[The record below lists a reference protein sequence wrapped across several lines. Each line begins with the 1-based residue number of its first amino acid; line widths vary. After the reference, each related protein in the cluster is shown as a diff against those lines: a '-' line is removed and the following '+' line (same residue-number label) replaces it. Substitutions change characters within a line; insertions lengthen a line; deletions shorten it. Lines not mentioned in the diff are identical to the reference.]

1 MSRFDKPLAGGQI
14 QRTGVYMGRKEDN
27 IKKATEVM
35 YILPQI
41 RNLCIAAHIDHGKTT
56 LSDNLIA
63 GAGMMSSE
71 LAGSARVL
79 DFDDQESAR
88 GITINAASASMVH
101 DVDDV
106 PYLINLI
113 DTPGHVDFGGDVT
126 RAMRAVDGCFIL
138 ACAVEGPMPQTETVV
153 RQALKEKVKPV
164 LFINKV
170 DRLINE
176 LQVTPEDM
184 MTRFSETIKQVN
196 RLIKQFAPDEFK
208 KSWQVSV
215 ADGTV
220 AFGSAYHNWGITVP
234 YMAKSGISFTDIFAY
249 CNDENQVELA
259 TKAPVHEVLLDMAV
273 SKLPGP
279 VEAQPYRIPNI
290 WNGDI
295 DSPMGKSMAN
305 CDPEAE
311 LAMMI
316 TKIWMD
322 PHAGEVAVG
331 RLYSGSIAQ
340 GETVYAIGAAKPE
353 RVQQVSMMV
362 GGDRITVP
370 KVVAG
375 NIAALTGIR
384 SAAAGITLSRDKDFI
399 PFEAIRHYSDPVVT
413 VAVEPRSMKDLPKF
427 IDALRSLAKADAS
440 LQITTNQETGEA
452 LLAGMGELHLEITVY
467 RIEEEQ
473 NIKVKVSPPIVV
485 YREGI
490 EGSNRGHPFEGKSPN
505 RHNRFFFEIEALS
518 EEVVAALRAGD
529 LGDGPV
535 RPNDAKETGNK
546 FGELG
551 MNKDL
556 MRKIYAI
563 NGTNVLVN
571 DTKGIQGLHETRE
584 LIIEAFKEVCTKG
597 PVADEPVQGMF
608 VRLTDAK
615 LHEDAI
621 HRGPAQTIPAVRNG
635 IKGAMLRARTVILEP
650 MQKAFV
656 SVPND
661 WLGQVTREVTNRRG
675 IIEDMPSDGEVTTV
689 VGVLPIAETFG
700 FSNDIRAASQGRA
713 IWNTENLGFQI
724 LPPQLFDK
732 VVAEIRTRK
741 GLKPEPNS
749 IGYYS
754 E

>member
-1 MSRFDKPLAGGQI
+1 
-14 QRTGVYMGRKEDN
+14 MGRKEDN

-35 YILPQI
+35 HILPQI

-63 GAGMMSSE
+63 GAGMMSSD
-71 LAGSARVL
+71 LAGAARVL
-79 DFDDQESAR
+79 DFDEQESAR

-101 DVDDV
+101 AVEGTDF
-106 PYLINLI
+106 LINLI

-184 MTRFSETIKQVN
+184 MARFTETIKKVN
-196 RLIKQFAPDEFK
+196 RLIKQFAPEEFK

-234 YMAKSGISFTDIFAY
+234 YMAKSKISFTEIFEY
-249 CNDENQVELA
+249 CNNEDQKTLA
-259 TKAPVHEVLLDMAV
+259 EKAPVHEVLLDMAV
-273 SKLPGP
+273 TKLPGP
-279 VEAQPYRIPNI
+279 VEAQPYRVPNI
-290 WNGDI
+290 WTGDLESDI
-295 DSPMGKSMAN
+295 AKSMME

-331 RLYSGSIAQ
+331 RIYSGAIAQ
-340 GETVYAIGAAKPE
+340 GESVYAIGAAKPE

-384 SAAAGITLSRDKDFI
+384 SAAAGVTLSHDKDFT

-413 VAVEPRSMKDLPKF
+413 VAVEPKSMKDLPKF

-440 LQITTNQETGEA
+440 LQVTTNQETGEA

-490 EGSNRGHPFEGKSPN
+490 EGNNHGRAFEGKSPN
-505 RHNRFFFEIEALS
+505 RHNRFYFEIEALS
-518 EEVVAALRAGD
+518 AEVVEALRSGE
-529 LGDGPV
+529 LGSGTI
-535 RPNDAKETGNK
+535 RTSDAKETGNK
-546 FGELG
+546 FGAVG
-551 MNKDL
+551 MDKDL

-584 LIIEAFKEVCTKG
+584 LIIEALNEVCSKG
-597 PVADEPVQGMF
+597 PIADKPVQGMF
-608 VRLTDAK
+608 VRLVDAK

-635 IKGAMLRARTVILEP
+635 IKGAMMRARTVILEP

-675 IIEDMPSDGEVTTV
+675 IIEDMPSEGEVTTV

-713 IWNTENLGFQI
+713 VWNTENLGFEP
-724 LPPQLFDK
+724 LPQMLFDK
-732 VVAEIRTRK
+732 VVGSIRTRK
-741 GLKPEPNS
+741 GLKPEPNPES
-749 IGYYS
+749 YYS
-754 E
+754 D

>member
-1 MSRFDKPLAGGQI
+1 MMARF
-14 QRTGVYMGRKEDN
+14 T
-27 IKKATEVM
+27 
-35 YILPQI
+35 
-41 RNLCIAAHIDHGKTT
+41 
-56 LSDNLIA
+56 
-63 GAGMMSSE
+63 
-71 LAGSARVL
+71 
-79 DFDDQESAR
+79 
-88 GITINAASASMVH
+88 
-101 DVDDV
+101 
-106 PYLINLI
+106 
-113 DTPGHVDFGGDVT
+113 
-126 RAMRAVDGCFIL
+126 
-138 ACAVEGPMPQTETVV
+138 
-153 RQALKEKVKPV
+153 
-164 LFINKV
+164 
-170 DRLINE
+170 
-176 LQVTPEDM
+176 
-184 MTRFSETIKQVN
+184 ETIKKVN
-196 RLIKQFAPDEFK
+196 QLIKQFAPEEFK
-208 KSWQVSV
+208 KVWQVSV

-220 AFGSAYHNWGITVP
+220 AFGSAFHNWGITVP

-249 CNDENQVELA
+249 CNDDNQKELA
-259 TKAPVHEVLLDMAV
+259 EKAPVHEVLLDMAV

-279 VEAQPYRIPNI
+279 GEAQPYRIPNI

-295 DSPMGKSMAN
+295 DSEIGQAMVN
-305 CDPEAE
+305 CDPDAE

-331 RLYSGSIAQ
+331 RVYSGTISQ
-340 GETVYAIGAAKPE
+340 GESVYAVGSAKPE
-353 RVQQVSMMV
+353 RIQQVSMMV
-362 GGDRITVP
+362 GADRITVP
-370 KVVAG
+370 KIVAG
-375 NIAALTGIR
+375 NMAALTGIR
-384 SAAAGITLSRDKDFI
+384 SAAAGVTLSRDKDFT
-399 PFEAIRHYSDPVVT
+399 PFEPIRHYSDPVVT

-427 IDALRSLAKADAS
+427 IDSLRSLAKADAS

-473 NIKVKVSPPIVV
+473 NIKVNVSPPIVV

-490 EGSNRGHPFEGKSPN
+490 EGSSRGHAFEGKSPN

-518 EEVVAALRAGD
+518 EEVVAALRSGD
-529 LGDGPV
+529 LGNGPV
-535 RPNDAKETGNK
+535 RPNDAKETGRK

-551 MNKDL
+551 MDKDL

-563 NGTNVLVN
+563 HGTNVLVN

-584 LIIEAFKEVCTKG
+584 LIIEAFKEVCNKG
-597 PVADEPVQGMF
+597 PIADEPVQGMF

-661 WLGQVTREVTNRRG
+661 WLGQVTREVTSRRG

-689 VGVLPIAETFG
+689 IAVLPIAETFG

-713 IWNTENLGFQI
+713 IWNTENLGFQS

-732 VVAEIRTRK
+732 VVGEIRTRK

>member
-1 MSRFDKPLAGGQI
+1 
-14 QRTGVYMGRKEDN
+14 MGRKEDN

-35 YILPQI
+35 HILPQI

-63 GAGMMSSE
+63 GAGMMSSD
-71 LAGSARVL
+71 LAGAARVL
-79 DFDDQESAR
+79 DFDEQESAR

-101 DVDDV
+101 AVDGTDF
-106 PYLINLI
+106 LINLI

-184 MTRFSETIKQVN
+184 LKRFEETITKVN
-196 RLIKQFAPDEFK
+196 RLIKQFAPADFK

-215 ADGTV
+215 MDGTV
-220 AFGSAYHNWGITVP
+220 AFGSAYHNWGITIP
-234 YMAKSGISFTDIFAY
+234 YMKKSGVSMTEIFEY
-249 CNDENQVELA
+249 CNNEDQKTLA
-259 TKAPVHEVLLDMAV
+259 SKAPVHEVLLDMAV
-273 SKLPGP
+273 TKLPGP

-290 WNGDI
+290 WTGDL
-295 DSPMGKSMAN
+295 DSTIGKAMVG

-331 RLYSGSIAQ
+331 RIYSGAISQ
-340 GETVYAIGAAKPE
+340 GESVFAIGASKAE

-375 NIAALTGIR
+375 NIAAITGIR
-384 SAAAGITLSRDKDFI
+384 SAAAGVTLSRDKDFT

-413 VAVEPRSMKDLPKF
+413 VAVEPKSMKDLPKF
-427 IDALRSLAKADAS
+427 IDALRSLAKSDAS
-440 LQITTNQETGEA
+440 LKVTTNQETGEA

-473 NIKVKVSPPIVV
+473 NIKVSVSPPIVV
-485 YREGI
+485 YREGLQ
-490 EGSNRGHPFEGKSPN
+490 GSNRGRPFEGKSPN
-505 RHNRFFFEIEALS
+505 RHNRFFFEVEPLTP
-518 EEVVAALRAGD
+518 EVVAALRSGEFKE
-529 LGDGPV
+529 GTV
-535 RPNDAKETGNK
+535 RPNDGKEVGNK
-546 FGELG
+546 FGALG
-551 MNKDL
+551 MDKDL

-584 LIIEAFKEVCTKG
+584 LIIEAFNEVCVKG
-597 PVADEPVQGMF
+597 PIADEPVQGMF

-635 IKGAMLRARTVILEP
+635 LKGAMMRAKTIILEP

-675 IIEDMPSDGEVTTV
+675 IIEDMPSEGEVTTV

-713 IWNTENLGFQI
+713 VWNTENLGFEM

-732 VVAEIRTRK
+732 VVAQIRTRK

-749 IGYYS
+749 ESYYS
-754 E
+754 D

>member
-1 MSRFDKPLAGGQI
+1 
-14 QRTGVYMGRKEDN
+14 MGRKEDN

-35 YILPQI
+35 HVLPQI

-63 GAGMMSSE
+63 GAGMMSSD
-71 LAGSARVL
+71 LAGAARVL
-79 DFDDQESAR
+79 DFDEQESAR

-101 DVDDV
+101 EVEGTD
-106 PYLINLI
+106 YLINLI

-184 MTRFSETIKQVN
+184 MERFKGTIAKVN
-196 RLIKQFAPDEFK
+196 KLIKQFAPPEFK
-208 KSWQVSV
+208 KSWQVDVGS
-215 ADGTV
+215 GTV

-234 YMAKSGISFTDIFAY
+234 YMQKSGISFKDIFQY
-249 CNDENQVELA
+249 CNDENQKELA
-259 TKAPVHEVLLDMAV
+259 QKAPVHEVLLDMAV
-273 SKLPGP
+273 TKLPGP
-279 VEAQPYRIPNI
+279 VESQPYRIPNI
-290 WNGDI
+290 WTGDLES
-295 DSPMGKSMAN
+295 DVGKSMMN
-305 CDPEAE
+305 CDPDAE

-331 RLYSGSIAQ
+331 RIYSGAISQ
-340 GETVYAIGAAKPE
+340 GESVFAIGAAKAE

-375 NIAALTGIR
+375 NIAAITGIR
-384 SAAAGITLSRDKDFI
+384 SAAAGVTLSRDKDFT
-399 PFEAIRHYSDPVVT
+399 PFEAIRHYSEPVVT
-413 VAVEPRSMKDLPKF
+413 VAVEPKSMKDLPKF
-427 IDALRSLAKADAS
+427 IDALRALAKSDAS
-440 LQITTNQETGEA
+440 LQVTTNQETGEA

-485 YREGI
+485 YREGV
-490 EGSNRGHPFEGKSPN
+490 EGNNHGNPFEGKSPN
-505 RHNRFFFEIEALS
+505 RHNRFYFEVEQLPNEVINALKS
-518 EEVVAALRAGD
+518 GD

-535 RPNDAKETGNK
+535 RTKEAKEVGNK
-546 FGELG
+546 FGEYG
-551 MNKDL
+551 MDKDL

-571 DTKGIQGLHETRE
+571 DTKGIQNLHETRE
-584 LIIEAFKEVCTKG
+584 LIIEAFNEVCVKG
-597 PVADEPVQGMF
+597 PIADEPVQGMM
-608 VRLTDAK
+608 VRLVDAK

-635 IKGAMLRARTVILEP
+635 IKGAMMRARTIILEP
-650 MQKAFV
+650 LQKAFV

-675 IIEDMPSDGEVTTV
+675 IIEDMPSDGDVTTV
-689 VGVLPIAETFG
+689 VGIIPIAETFG

-713 IWNTENLGFQI
+713 VWNTENLGFEA
-724 LPPQLFDK
+724 LPPQLFDT
-732 VVAEIRTRK
+732 VVGQIRTRK
-741 GLKPEPNS
+741 GLKPEPNPES
-749 IGYYS
+749 YYS
-754 E
+754 D

>member
-1 MSRFDKPLAGGQI
+1 
-14 QRTGVYMGRKEDN
+14 MGRKEDN

-35 YILPQI
+35 HILPQI

-63 GAGMMSSE
+63 GAGMMSE
-71 LAGSARVL
+71 DLAGKSRVL
-79 DFDDQESAR
+79 DFDEQESAR

-101 DVDDV
+101 AVEGTD
-106 PYLINLI
+106 YLINLI

-176 LQVTPEDM
+176 LKVTPEDM
-184 MTRFSETIKQVN
+184 LKRFEETIKKVN
-196 RLIKQFAPDEFK
+196 KLIHSFAPEGMEK
-208 KSWQVSV
+208 KWQVSV
-215 ADGTV
+215 LDGTV
-220 AFGSAYHNWGITVP
+220 AFGSAYHNWGITIP
-234 YMAKSGISFTDIFAY
+234 YMKKSGVSMTEIFEF
-249 CNDENQVELA
+249 CNNEDQKTLA
-259 TKAPVHEVLLDMAV
+259 KKAPVHEVLLDMAV
-273 SKLPGP
+273 TKLPGP

-290 WNGDI
+290 WNGDLESTIGKAMI
-295 DSPMGKSMAN
+295 D

-311 LAMMI
+311 LSMMI

-331 RLYSGSIAQ
+331 RLYSGAINQ
-340 GETVYAIGAAKPE
+340 GESVFAIGAAKPE

-362 GGDRITVP
+362 GGDRIPVP

-375 NIAALTGIR
+375 NIAAITGIR
-384 SAAAGITLSRDKDFI
+384 SAAAGVTLSRDKDFT

-413 VAVEPRSMKDLPKF
+413 VAVEPKSMKDLPKF
-427 IDALRSLAKADAS
+427 IDALRSLAKSDAS
-440 LQITTNQETGEA
+440 LQVMTNQETGEA

-467 RIEEEQ
+467 RLEEEQ

-485 YREGI
+485 YRESV
-490 EGSNRGHPFEGKSPN
+490 EGNNKGRSFEGKSPN
-505 RHNRFFFEIEALS
+505 RHNRFMIECEPLS
-518 EEVVAALRAGD
+518 SEVVTALREGHF
-529 LGDGPV
+529 GSGTI
-535 RPNDAKETGNK
+535 RSGDAKELGSK
-546 FGELG
+546 FGEYG

-556 MRKIYAI
+556 MRKTYAI
-563 NGTNVLVN
+563 NGTNLLVN

-584 LIIEAFKEVCTKG
+584 LIIEAFNEVCKKG
-597 PVADEPVQGMF
+597 PVADEPVMGMM
-608 VRLTDAK
+608 VRLVDAK

-621 HRGPAQTIPAVRNG
+621 HRGPAQTIPAVRNA
-635 IKGAMLRARTVILEP
+635 IKGAMLRARTVLMEP
-650 MQKAFV
+650 MQRSHV

-661 WLGQVTREVTNRRG
+661 WLGQVTREITNRRG
-675 IIEDMPSDGEVTTV
+675 IIEDMPSEGEATTV
-689 VGVLPIAETFG
+689 IGTLPVAETFG

-713 IWNTENLGFQI
+713 VWNSENIGFEM

-732 VVAEIRTRK
+732 VVGEIRTRK
-741 GLKPEPNS
+741 GLKPEPNPES
-749 IGYYS
+749 YYS
-754 E
+754 D

>member
-1 MSRFDKPLAGGQI
+1 
-14 QRTGVYMGRKEDN
+14 
-27 IKKATEVM
+27 
-35 YILPQI
+35 
-41 RNLCIAAHIDHGKTT
+41 
-56 LSDNLIA
+56 
-63 GAGMMSSE
+63 
-71 LAGSARVL
+71 
-79 DFDDQESAR
+79 
-88 GITINAASASMVH
+88 
-101 DVDDV
+101 
-106 PYLINLI
+106 
-113 DTPGHVDFGGDVT
+113 
-126 RAMRAVDGCFIL
+126 
-138 ACAVEGPMPQTETVV
+138 
-153 RQALKEKVKPV
+153 
-164 LFINKV
+164 
-170 DRLINE
+170 
-176 LQVTPEDM
+176 
-184 MTRFSETIKQVN
+184 
-196 RLIKQFAPDEFK
+196 
-208 KSWQVSV
+208 
-215 ADGTV
+215 
-220 AFGSAYHNWGITVP
+220 
-234 YMAKSGISFTDIFAY
+234 
-249 CNDENQVELA
+249 
-259 TKAPVHEVLLDMAV
+259 MAV
-273 SKLPGP
+273 TKLPGP

-290 WNGDI
+290 WTGDLE
-295 DSPMGKSMAN
+295 SPIGKSMMS

-331 RLYSGSIAQ
+331 RIYSGAISQ
-340 GETVYAIGAAKPE
+340 GESVFAIGAAKPE

-375 NIAALTGIR
+375 NIAAITGIR
-384 SAAAGITLSRDKDFI
+384 SAAAGVTLSRDKDFT

-413 VAVEPRSMKDLPKF
+413 VAVEPKSMKDLPKF
-427 IDALRSLAKADAS
+427 IDALRSLAKSDAS
-440 LQITTNQETGEA
+440 LQVTTNQETGEA

-473 NIKVKVSPPIVV
+473 NIKVSVSPPIVV

-490 EGSNRGHPFEGKSPN
+490 QGSNRGHAFEGKSPN

-518 EEVVAALRAGD
+518 DDVVNALRNGD

-535 RPNDAKETGNK
+535 RSSDAKETGNK

-551 MNKDL
+551 MDKDL
-556 MRKIYAI
+556 MRKIYSI

-584 LIIEAFKEVCTKG
+584 LIIEAFNEVCKKG
-597 PVADEPVQGMF
+597 PIADEPVQGMF

-635 IKGAMLRARTVILEP
+635 IKGAMMRAKTVLLEP

-675 IIEDMPSDGEVTTV
+675 IIEDMPSEGDVTTV

-713 IWNTENLGFQI
+713 VWNTENLGFEM
-724 LPPQLFDK
+724 LPPQLFSK
-732 VVAEIRTRK
+732 VVGEIRTRK
-741 GLKPEPNS
+741 GLKPEPNPES
-749 IGYYS
+749 YYS
-754 E
+754 D

>member
-1 MSRFDKPLAGGQI
+1 
-14 QRTGVYMGRKEDN
+14 MGRKEDN

-35 YILPQI
+35 HILPQI

-63 GAGMMSSE
+63 GAGMMSE
-71 LAGSARVL
+71 DLAGKSRVL
-79 DFDDQESAR
+79 DFDEQESAR

-101 DVDDV
+101 SVEGTD
-106 PYLINLI
+106 YLINLI

-184 MTRFSETIKQVN
+184 MERFKETITKVN
-196 RLIKQFAPDEFK
+196 KLIRQFAPEEK
-208 KSWQVSV
+208 KKEWQVSV
-215 ADGTV
+215 GDGTV

-234 YMAKSGISFTDIFAY
+234 YMAKSGISFKDIFEY
-249 CNDENQVELA
+249 CNNEQQRELA
-259 TKAPVHEVLLDMAV
+259 QKAPVHEVLLDMAV
-273 SKLPGP
+273 TKLPGP

-290 WNGDI
+290 WTGDLDTPI
-295 DSPMGKSMAN
+295 GKAMVS
-305 CDPEAE
+305 CDPDAE

-331 RLYSGSIAQ
+331 RLYSGAINQ
-340 GETVYAIGAAKPE
+340 GESVYAIGAAKPE

-375 NIAALTGIR
+375 NIAAITGIR
-384 SAAAGITLSRDKDFI
+384 SAAAGVTLSRDKDFT

-413 VAVEPRSMKDLPKF
+413 VAVEPKSMKDLPKF
-427 IDALRSLAKADAS
+427 IDALRSLAKSDAS
-440 LQITTNQETGEA
+440 LQVMTNQETGEA

-467 RIEEEQ
+467 RLEEEQ

-485 YREGI
+485 YRESV
-490 EGSNRGHPFEGKSPN
+490 EGNNKGRSFEGKSPN
-505 RHNRFFFEIEALS
+505 RHNRFMMECEPLS
-518 EEVVAALRAGD
+518 TEVVAALREGHF
-529 LGDGPV
+529 GNGTV
-535 RPNDAKETGNK
+535 RSGDAKEIGNK
-546 FGELG
+546 FGEFG
-551 MNKDL
+551 MDKDL

-584 LIIEAFKEVCTKG
+584 LIIEAFNEVCKKG
-597 PVADEPVQGMF
+597 PVADEPVMGMM
-608 VRLTDAK
+608 VRLVDAK

-635 IKGAMLRARTVILEP
+635 IKGAMLRARTVLMEP
-650 MQKAFV
+650 MQRSHV

-661 WLGQVTREVTNRRG
+661 WLGQVTREITNRRG
-675 IIEDMPSDGEVTTV
+675 IIEDMPSEGEATTV
-689 VGVLPIAETFG
+689 IGTLPVAETFG

-713 IWNTENLGFQI
+713 VWNSENIGFEM

-732 VVAEIRTRK
+732 VVGEIRTRK
-741 GLKPEPNS
+741 GLKPEPNPES
-749 IGYYS
+749 YYAD
-754 E
+754 

>member
-1 MSRFDKPLAGGQI
+1 
-14 QRTGVYMGRKEDN
+14 MGRKEDN

-35 YILPQI
+35 HILPQI

-63 GAGMMSSE
+63 GAGMMSSD

-79 DFDDQESAR
+79 DFDEQESAR

-101 DVDDV
+101 AVDGID
-106 PYLINLI
+106 YLINLI

-184 MTRFSETIKQVN
+184 MERFKGTITKVN
-196 RLIKQFAPDEFK
+196 KLIKQFAPEEFK

-215 ADGTV
+215 GDGTV

-234 YMAKSGISFTDIFAY
+234 YMAKSGISFTDIFKY
-249 CNDENQVELA
+249 CNDENQKELA
-259 TKAPVHEVLLDMAV
+259 EKAPVHEVLLDMAV
-273 SKLPGP
+273 SQLPGP
-279 VEAQPYRIPNI
+279 VEAQPYRVPNI
-290 WNGDI
+290 WTGDLESDI
-295 DSPMGKSMAN
+295 AKSMMA

-331 RLYSGSIAQ
+331 RIYSGAIAQ

-384 SAAAGITLSRDKDFI
+384 SAAAGLTLSHDKDFT

-413 VAVEPRSMKDLPKF
+413 VAVEPKSMKDLPKF

-440 LQITTNQETGEA
+440 LQVTTNQETGEA

-490 EGSNRGHPFEGKSPN
+490 EGNNHGRSFEGKSPN
-505 RHNRFFFEIEALS
+505 RHNRFYFEVEALSTEVIEALRS
-518 EEVVAALRAGD
+518 GD
-529 LGDGPV
+529 LGSGTIRTSDG
-535 RPNDAKETGNK
+535 KETGNK
-546 FGELG
+546 FGAVG
-551 MNKDL
+551 MDKDL

-584 LIIEAFKEVCTKG
+584 LIIEAFNEVCTKG
-597 PVADEPVQGMF
+597 PIADEPVQGMF
-608 VRLTDAK
+608 VRLVDAK

-635 IKGAMLRARTVILEP
+635 IKGAMMRARTVILEP

-675 IIEDMPSDGEVTTV
+675 IIEDMPSEGEVTTV

-713 IWNTENLGFQI
+713 VWNTENLGFEP
-724 LPPQLFDK
+724 LPQMLFDK
-732 VVAEIRTRK
+732 VVGSIRTRK
-741 GLKPEPNS
+741 GLKPEPNPES
-749 IGYYS
+749 YYS
-754 E
+754 D

>member
-1 MSRFDKPLAGGQI
+1 
-14 QRTGVYMGRKEDN
+14 MGRKEDN

-35 YILPQI
+35 HILPQI

-63 GAGMMSSE
+63 GAGMMSE
-71 LAGSARVL
+71 DLAGKSRVL
-79 DFDDQESAR
+79 DFDEQESAR

-101 DVDDV
+101 SVEGTD
-106 PYLINLI
+106 YLINLI

-184 MTRFSETIKQVN
+184 MERFKETITKVN
-196 RLIKQFAPDEFK
+196 KLIRQFAPEEK
-208 KSWQVSV
+208 KKEWQVSV
-215 ADGTV
+215 GDGTV

-234 YMAKSGISFTDIFAY
+234 YMAKSGISFKDIFEY
-249 CNDENQVELA
+249 CNNEQQKELA
-259 TKAPVHEVLLDMAV
+259 QKAPVHEVLLDMAV
-273 SKLPGP
+273 TKLPGP

-290 WNGDI
+290 WTGDLDTEI
-295 DSPMGKSMAN
+295 GKAMVS
-305 CDPEAE
+305 CDPDAE

-331 RLYSGSIAQ
+331 RLYSGAINQ
-340 GETVYAIGAAKPE
+340 GESVYAIGAAKAE

-375 NIAALTGIR
+375 NIAAITGIR
-384 SAAAGITLSRDKDFI
+384 SAAAGVTLSRDKDFT

-413 VAVEPRSMKDLPKF
+413 VAVEPKSMKDLPKF
-427 IDALRSLAKADAS
+427 IDALRSLAKSDAS
-440 LQITTNQETGEA
+440 LQVMTNQETGEA

-467 RIEEEQ
+467 RLEEEQ

-485 YREGI
+485 YRESV
-490 EGSNRGHPFEGKSPN
+490 EGNNKGRSFEGKSPN
-505 RHNRFFFEIEALS
+505 RHNRFMMECEPLS
-518 EEVVAALRAGD
+518 SEVVSALREGHF
-529 LGDGPV
+529 GSGTV
-535 RPNDAKETGNK
+535 RSGDAKEIGNK
-546 FGELG
+546 FGEFG
-551 MNKDL
+551 MNKDM

-584 LIIEAFKEVCTKG
+584 LIIEAFNEVCKKG
-597 PVADEPVQGMF
+597 PVADEPVMGMM
-608 VRLTDAK
+608 VRLVDAK

-621 HRGPAQTIPAVRNG
+621 HRGPAQTIPAVRNA
-635 IKGAMLRARTVILEP
+635 IKGAMLRARTVLMEP
-650 MQKAFV
+650 MQRSHV

-661 WLGQVTREVTNRRG
+661 WLGQVTREITNRRG
-675 IIEDMPSDGEVTTV
+675 IIEDMPSEGEATTV
-689 VGVLPIAETFG
+689 IGTLPVAETFG

-713 IWNTENLGFQI
+713 VWNSENIGFEM

-732 VVAEIRTRK
+732 VVGEIRTRK
-741 GLKPEPNS
+741 GLKPEPNPES
-749 IGYYS
+749 YYS
-754 E
+754 D

>member
-1 MSRFDKPLAGGQI
+1 
-14 QRTGVYMGRKEDN
+14 MGRKEDN

-35 YILPQI
+35 HILPQI

-63 GAGMMSSE
+63 GAGMMSE
-71 LAGSARVL
+71 DLAGKSRVL
-79 DFDDQESAR
+79 DFDEQESAR

-101 DVDDV
+101 GVDGTDF
-106 PYLINLI
+106 LINLI

-176 LQVTPEDM
+176 LKVTPEDM
-184 MTRFSETIKQVN
+184 LKRFEETIVKVN
-196 RLIKQFAPDEFK
+196 KLIRQFAPEEK
-208 KSWQVSV
+208 KKEWQVSV
-215 ADGTV
+215 LDGTV
-220 AFGSAYHNWGITVP
+220 AFGSAYHNWGITIP
-234 YMAKSGISFTDIFAY
+234 YMKKSGVSMTEIFEY
-249 CNDENQVELA
+249 CNNEDQKTLA
-259 TKAPVHEVLLDMAV
+259 QKAPVHEVLLDMAV
-273 SKLPGP
+273 TKLPGP

-290 WNGDI
+290 WNGDLE
-295 DSPMGKSMAN
+295 SPIGKAMIG

-331 RLYSGSIAQ
+331 RLYSGSINQ
-340 GETVYAIGAAKPE
+340 GESVFAIGAAKPE

-362 GGDRITVP
+362 GGDRIPVP

-375 NIAALTGIR
+375 NIAAITGIR
-384 SAAAGITLSRDKDFI
+384 SAAAGVTLSRDKDFT

-413 VAVEPRSMKDLPKF
+413 VAVEPKSMKDLPKF
-427 IDALRSLAKADAS
+427 IDALRSLAKSDAS
-440 LQITTNQETGEA
+440 LQVMTNQETGEA

-467 RIEEEQ
+467 RLEEEQ

-485 YREGI
+485 YRESV
-490 EGSNRGHPFEGKSPN
+490 EGNNRGRSFEGKSPN
-505 RHNRFFFEIEALS
+505 RHNRFMIECEPLS
-518 EEVVAALRAGD
+518 TEVVAALR
-529 LGDGPV
+529 DGHFGNGAV
-535 RPNDAKETGNK
+535 RSGDAKEVGNK

-551 MNKDL
+551 MDKDK

-563 NGTNVLVN
+563 SGTNVLVN

-584 LIIEAFKEVCTKG
+584 LIIESFNEVCKKG
-597 PVADEPVQGMF
+597 PVADEPVMGMM
-608 VRLTDAK
+608 VRLVDAK

-621 HRGPAQTIPAVRNG
+621 HRGPAQTIPAVRNA
-635 IKGAMLRARTVILEP
+635 IKGAMIRARTVLMEP
-650 MQKAFV
+650 MQRSHV

-661 WLGQVTREVTNRRG
+661 WLGQVTREITNRRG
-675 IIEDMPSDGEVTTV
+675 IIEDMPSEGEATTV
-689 VGVLPIAETFG
+689 IGTLPVAETFG

-713 IWNTENLGFQI
+713 VWNSENIGFEI
-724 LPPQLFDK
+724 LPPQLFEK
-732 VVAEIRTRK
+732 VVSEIRTRK
-741 GLKPEPNS
+741 GLKPDPNPES
-749 IGYYS
+749 YYA

>member
-1 MSRFDKPLAGGQI
+1 
-14 QRTGVYMGRKEDN
+14 MGRKEDN

-35 YILPQI
+35 HILPQI

-63 GAGMMSSE
+63 GAGMMSEE
-71 LAGSARVL
+71 LAGKSRVL

-101 DVDDV
+101 AIEGTD
-106 PYLINLI
+106 YLINLI

-176 LQVTPEDM
+176 LKVTPEDM
-184 MTRFSETIKQVN
+184 LKRFEETIVKVN
-196 RLIKQFAPDEFK
+196 KLIRQFAPEEKK

-215 ADGTV
+215 MDGTV
-220 AFGSAYHNWGITVP
+220 AFGSAYHNWGITIP
-234 YMAKSGISFTDIFAY
+234 YMKKSGVSMTQIFEY
-249 CNDENQVELA
+249 CNNEDQKTLA
-259 TKAPVHEVLLDMAV
+259 QKAPVHEVLLDMAV
-273 SKLPGP
+273 TKLPGP
-279 VEAQPYRIPNI
+279 VEAQKYRIPNI
-290 WNGDI
+290 WNGDLE
-295 DSPMGKSMAN
+295 SPIGQAMMS

-331 RLYSGSIAQ
+331 RIYSGSISM
-340 GETVYAIGAAKPE
+340 GESVFAIGAAKAE

-362 GGDRITVP
+362 GGDRIPVP
-370 KVVAG
+370 AVVAG
-375 NIAALTGIR
+375 NIAAITGIR
-384 SAAAGITLSRDKDFI
+384 SAAAGVTLSRDKDFT

-413 VAVEPRSMKDLPKF
+413 VAVEPKSMKDLPKF
-427 IDALRSLAKADAS
+427 VDALRSLAKSDAS
-440 LQITTNQETGEA
+440 LQVSTNQETGEA

-467 RIEEEQ
+467 RLEEEQ

-485 YREGI
+485 YRESV
-490 EGSNRGHPFEGKSPN
+490 EGNNRGRSFEGKSPN
-505 RHNRFFFEIEALS
+505 RHNRFMMECEPLS
-518 EEVVAALRAGD
+518 PEVVAALR
-529 LGDGPV
+529 DGHFGNGNV
-535 RPNDAKETGNK
+535 RSGDAKEVGNK

-551 MNKDL
+551 MDKDK
-556 MRKIYAI
+556 MRKIFAI
-563 NGTNVLVN
+563 YGTNVLVN

-584 LIIEAFKEVCTKG
+584 LIIESFNEVCKKG
-597 PVADEPVQGMF
+597 PVADEPVMGMM
-608 VRLTDAK
+608 VRLVDAK

-635 IKGAMLRARTVILEP
+635 IKGAMIRARTVLMEP
-650 MQKAFV
+650 MQRSHV

-661 WLGQVTREVTNRRG
+661 WLGPVTREITNRRG
-675 IIEDMPSDGEVTTV
+675 IIEDMPSEGEVTTV
-689 VGVLPIAETFG
+689 IGTLPVAETFG

-713 IWNTENLGFQI
+713 VWNSENIGFEI

-732 VVAEIRTRK
+732 VVGTIRSRK
-741 GLKPEPNS
+741 GLKPDPNPED
-749 IGYYS
+749 YYA

>member
-1 MSRFDKPLAGGQI
+1 
-14 QRTGVYMGRKEDN
+14 MGRKEDN
-27 IKKATEVM
+27 IKKATEVIH
-35 YILPQI
+35 ILPQI

-63 GAGMMSSE
+63 GAGMMSE
-71 LAGSARVL
+71 DLAGKSRVL
-79 DFDDQESAR
+79 DFDEQESAR

-101 DVDDV
+101 SVEGTD
-106 PYLINLI
+106 YLINLI

-184 MTRFSETIKQVN
+184 MERFKETITKVN
-196 RLIKQFAPDEFK
+196 KLIRQFAPEEK
-208 KSWQVSV
+208 KKEWQVSV
-215 ADGTV
+215 GDGTV

-234 YMAKSGISFTDIFAY
+234 YMAKSGISFKDIFEY
-249 CNDENQVELA
+249 CNNEQQRELA
-259 TKAPVHEVLLDMAV
+259 QKAPVHEVLLDMAV
-273 SKLPGP
+273 TKLPGP

-290 WNGDI
+290 WTGDLDTPI
-295 DSPMGKSMAN
+295 GKAMVS

-331 RLYSGSIAQ
+331 RLYSGAINQ
-340 GETVYAIGAAKPE
+340 GESVYAIGAAKPE

-375 NIAALTGIR
+375 NIAAITGIR
-384 SAAAGITLSRDKDFI
+384 SAAAGVTLSRDKDFT

-413 VAVEPRSMKDLPKF
+413 VAVEPKSMKDLPKF
-427 IDALRSLAKADAS
+427 IDALRSLAKSDAS
-440 LQITTNQETGEA
+440 LQVMTNQETGEA

-467 RIEEEQ
+467 RLEEEQ

-485 YREGI
+485 YRESV
-490 EGSNRGHPFEGKSPN
+490 EGNNKGRSFEGKSPN
-505 RHNRFFFEIEALS
+505 RHNRFMMECEPLS
-518 EEVVAALRAGD
+518 AEVVAALREGHF
-529 LGDGPV
+529 GNGTI
-535 RPNDAKETGNK
+535 RSGDAKEVGSK
-546 FGELG
+546 FGEFG
-551 MNKDL
+551 MDKDL

-584 LIIEAFKEVCTKG
+584 LIIEAFNEVCKKG
-597 PVADEPVQGMF
+597 PVADEPVMGMM
-608 VRLTDAK
+608 VRLVDAK

-635 IKGAMLRARTVILEP
+635 IKGAMLRARTVLMEP
-650 MQKAFV
+650 MQRSHV

-661 WLGQVTREVTNRRG
+661 WLGQVTREITNRRG
-675 IIEDMPSDGEVTTV
+675 IIEDMPSEGEATTV
-689 VGVLPIAETFG
+689 IGTLPVAETFG

-713 IWNTENLGFQI
+713 VWNSENIGFEM

-732 VVAEIRTRK
+732 VVGEIRTRK
-741 GLKPEPNS
+741 GLKPDPNPES
-749 IGYYS
+749 YYAD
-754 E
+754 

>member
-1 MSRFDKPLAGGQI
+1 
-14 QRTGVYMGRKEDN
+14 MGRKEDN
-27 IKKATEVM
+27 IKKAREVM
-35 YILPQI
+35 HVLPQI

-63 GAGMMSSE
+63 GAGMMSSD
-71 LAGSARVL
+71 LAGAARVL
-79 DFDDQESAR
+79 DFDEQESAR

-101 DVDDV
+101 QHDETD
-106 PYLINLI
+106 YLINLI

-184 MTRFSETIKQVN
+184 MERFKGTIQKVN
-196 RLIKQFAPDEFK
+196 KLIRQFAPEQYK
-208 KSWQVSV
+208 KEWQVDVGS
-215 ADGTV
+215 GTV

-234 YMAKSGISFTDIFAY
+234 YMARSGISFKEIFEY
-249 CNDENQVELA
+249 CHNEDQKTLA
-259 TKAPVHEVLLDMAV
+259 QKAPVHEVLLDMAV
-273 SKLPGP
+273 TKLPSP
-279 VEAQPYRIPNI
+279 IQAQEYRIPNI
-290 WNGDI
+290 WTGDLE
-295 DSPMGKSMAN
+295 SEVGKSMLS
-305 CDPEAE
+305 CDPEGE

-331 RLYSGSIAQ
+331 RLYSGNINQ
-340 GETVYAIGAAKPE
+340 GESVYAIGAAKPE

-362 GGDRITVP
+362 GPDRITVP

-375 NIAALTGIR
+375 NIAAITGIR
-384 SAAAGITLSRDKDFI
+384 SAAAGVTLSRDKDFT

-413 VAVEPRSMKDLPKF
+413 VAVEPKNMKDLPKF

-440 LQITTNQETGEA
+440 LQVTTNQETGEA
-452 LLAGMGELHLEITVY
+452 LLAGMGELHLEITVF

-473 NIKVKVSPPIVV
+473 NIQVKVSPPIVV
-485 YREGI
+485 YRESV
-490 EGSNRGHPFEGKSPN
+490 ESNNHGRPFEGKSPN
-505 RHNRFFFEIEALS
+505 RHNRFYIEVEPLS
-518 EEVVAALRAGD
+518 AEVLKGLREGVF
-529 LGDGPV
+529 GDGPV
-535 RPNDAKETGNK
+535 RPKETKEIGDR
-546 FGELG
+546 FGEYG
-551 MNKDL
+551 MDRDM

-563 NGTNVLVN
+563 HGTNVLVN
-571 DTKGIQGLHETRE
+571 DTKGIQALHETRE
-584 LIIEAFKEVCTKG
+584 LIIEAFNEVCKKG
-597 PVADEPVQGMF
+597 PVADEPMMGML
-608 VRLTDAK
+608 VRLVDAK

-635 IKGAMLRARTVILEP
+635 IKGAILRARAILREP
-650 MQKAFV
+650 MQKAFI

-675 IIEDMPSDGEVTTV
+675 IIEDMPSEGDVTTV
-689 VGVLPIAETFG
+689 VGIIPVGETFG

-713 IWNTENLGFQI
+713 VWNTENMGFEN
-724 LPPQLFDK
+724 LPPQLFNK
-732 VVAEIRTRK
+732 VVGDIRTRK
-741 GLKPEPNS
+741 GLKPEPNPES
-749 IGYYS
+749 YYS

>member
-1 MSRFDKPLAGGQI
+1 
-14 QRTGVYMGRKEDN
+14 MGRKEDN

-35 YILPQI
+35 HILPQI

-63 GAGMMSSE
+63 GAGMMSE
-71 LAGSARVL
+71 DLAGKSRVL
-79 DFDDQESAR
+79 DFDEQESAR

-101 DVDDV
+101 AVDGTDF
-106 PYLINLI
+106 LINLI

-176 LQVTPEDM
+176 LKVTPEDM
-184 MTRFSETIKQVN
+184 LKRFEETIIKVN
-196 RLIKQFAPDEFK
+196 KLIRQFAPEEK
-208 KSWQVSV
+208 KKEWQVSV
-215 ADGTV
+215 LDGTV
-220 AFGSAYHNWGITVP
+220 AFGSAYHNWGITIP
-234 YMAKSGISFTDIFAY
+234 YMKKSGVSMTEIFEF
-249 CNDENQVELA
+249 CNNEDQKTLA
-259 TKAPVHEVLLDMAV
+259 QKAPVHEVLLDMAV
-273 SKLPGP
+273 TKLPGP

-290 WNGDI
+290 WTGDLETPI
-295 DSPMGKSMAN
+295 GKAMMN
-305 CDPEAE
+305 CNPEAE

-331 RLYSGSIAQ
+331 RLYSGAINQ
-340 GETVYAIGAAKPE
+340 GESVYAIGAAKPE

-375 NIAALTGIR
+375 NIAAITGIR
-384 SAAAGITLSRDKDFI
+384 SAAAGVTLSRDKDFT

-413 VAVEPRSMKDLPKF
+413 VAVEPKSMKDLPKF
-427 IDALRSLAKADAS
+427 IDALRSLAKSDAS
-440 LQITTNQETGEA
+440 LQVMTNQETGEA

-467 RIEEEQ
+467 RLEEEQ

-485 YREGI
+485 YRESV
-490 EGSNRGHPFEGKSPN
+490 EGNNKGRSFEGKSPN
-505 RHNRFFFEIEALS
+505 RHNRFMMECEPLS
-518 EEVVAALRAGD
+518 SEVVAALR
-529 LGDGPV
+529 DGHFGSGTI
-535 RPNDAKETGNK
+535 RSGDAKEVGNK
-546 FGELG
+546 FGEFG
-551 MNKDL
+551 MDKDM

-584 LIIEAFKEVCTKG
+584 LIIEAFNEVCKKG
-597 PVADEPVQGMF
+597 PVADEPVMGMM
-608 VRLTDAK
+608 VRLVDAK

-621 HRGPAQTIPAVRNG
+621 HRGPAQTIPAVRNA
-635 IKGAMLRARTVILEP
+635 IKGAMLRARTVLMEP
-650 MQKAFV
+650 MQRSHV

-661 WLGQVTREVTNRRG
+661 WLGQVTREITNRRG
-675 IIEDMPSDGEVTTV
+675 IIEDMPSEGEATTV
-689 VGVLPIAETFG
+689 IGTLPVAETFG

-713 IWNTENLGFQI
+713 VWNSENIGFEM

-732 VVAEIRTRK
+732 VVGEIRTRK
-741 GLKPEPNS
+741 GLKPEPNPES
-749 IGYYS
+749 YYS
-754 E
+754 D

>member
-1 MSRFDKPLAGGQI
+1 MSRFDKPLVGGQE
-14 QRTGVYMGRKEDN
+14 QRTGANMGRKEDN

-35 YILPQI
+35 NILPQI

-79 DFDDQESAR
+79 DFDDQEAAR

-101 DVDDV
+101 DVEGV

-196 RLIKQFAPDEFK
+196 RLIKQFAPEEFK

-249 CNDENQVELA
+249 CNDENQEELA

-290 WNGDI
+290 WNGDM
-295 DSPMGKSMAN
+295 DSPMGKAMVN
-305 CDPEAE
+305 CDPDAE

-331 RLYSGSIAQ
+331 RLYAGSIAQ

-370 KVVAG
+370 RVVAG

-399 PFEAIRHYSDPVVT
+399 PFEPIRHYSDPVVT

-440 LQITTNQETGEA
+440 LQIKKQVK
-452 LLAGMGELHLEITVY
+452 LYSLEW
-467 RIEEEQ
+467 
-473 NIKVKVSPPIVV
+473 
-485 YREGI
+485 
-490 EGSNRGHPFEGKSPN
+490 
-505 RHNRFFFEIEALS
+505 
-518 EEVVAALRAGD
+518 
-529 LGDGPV
+529 
-535 RPNDAKETGNK
+535 
-546 FGELG
+546 
-551 MNKDL
+551 
-556 MRKIYAI
+556 
-563 NGTNVLVN
+563 VN
-571 DTKGIQGLHETRE
+571 CIW
-584 LIIEAFKEVCTKG
+584 
-597 PVADEPVQGMF
+597 
-608 VRLTDAK
+608 RLQST
-615 LHEDAI
+615 
-621 HRGPAQTIPAVRNG
+621 
-635 IKGAMLRARTVILEP
+635 
-650 MQKAFV
+650 
-656 SVPND
+656 
-661 WLGQVTREVTNRRG
+661 
-675 IIEDMPSDGEVTTV
+675 
-689 VGVLPIAETFG
+689 
-700 FSNDIRAASQGRA
+700 
-713 IWNTENLGFQI
+713 
-724 LPPQLFDK
+724 
-732 VVAEIRTRK
+732 
-741 GLKPEPNS
+741 GLKRS
-749 IGYYS
+749 KIS
-754 E
+754 K

>member
-1 MSRFDKPLAGGQI
+1 M
-14 QRTGVYMGRKEDN
+14 
-27 IKKATEVM
+27 
-35 YILPQI
+35 
-41 RNLCIAAHIDHGKTT
+41 
-56 LSDNLIA
+56 
-63 GAGMMSSE
+63 
-71 LAGSARVL
+71 
-79 DFDDQESAR
+79 
-88 GITINAASASMVH
+88 
-101 DVDDV
+101 
-106 PYLINLI
+106 
-113 DTPGHVDFGGDVT
+113 
-126 RAMRAVDGCFIL
+126 
-138 ACAVEGPMPQTETVV
+138 
-153 RQALKEKVKPV
+153 
-164 LFINKV
+164 
-170 DRLINE
+170 
-176 LQVTPEDM
+176 
-184 MTRFSETIKQVN
+184 
-196 RLIKQFAPDEFK
+196 
-208 KSWQVSV
+208 
-215 ADGTV
+215 DGTV
-220 AFGSAYHNWGITVP
+220 AFGSAYHNWGITIP
-234 YMAKSGISFTDIFAY
+234 YMKKSGVSMTDIFQY
-249 CNDENQVELA
+249 CNDEKQKELA
-259 TKAPVHEVLLDMAV
+259 QKAPVHEVLLDMAV
-273 SKLPGP
+273 TKLPGP

-290 WNGDI
+290 WTGDLE
-295 DSPMGKSMAN
+295 SPIGKSMMS

-331 RLYSGSIAQ
+331 RIYSGAISQ
-340 GETVYAIGAAKPE
+340 GESVFAIGAAKPE

-375 NIAALTGIR
+375 NIAAITGIR
-384 SAAAGITLSRDKDFI
+384 SAAAGVTLSRDKDFT

-413 VAVEPRSMKDLPKF
+413 VAVEPKSMKDLPKF
-427 IDALRSLAKADAS
+427 IDALRSLAKSDAS
-440 LQITTNQETGEA
+440 LQVTTNQETGEA

-473 NIKVKVSPPIVV
+473 NIKVSVSPPIVV

-490 EGSNRGHPFEGKSPN
+490 QGSNRGHAFEGKSPN

-518 EEVVAALRAGD
+518 DDVVNALRNGD

-535 RPNDAKETGNK
+535 RSSDAKETGNK

-551 MNKDL
+551 MDKDL
-556 MRKIYAI
+556 MRKIYSI

-584 LIIEAFKEVCTKG
+584 LIIEAFNEVCKKG
-597 PVADEPVQGMF
+597 PIADEPVQGMF

-635 IKGAMLRARTVILEP
+635 IKGAMMRAKTVLLEP

-675 IIEDMPSDGEVTTV
+675 IIEDMPSEGDVTTV

-713 IWNTENLGFQI
+713 VWNTENLGFEM
-724 LPPQLFDK
+724 LPPQLFSK
-732 VVAEIRTRK
+732 VVGEIRTRK
-741 GLKPEPNS
+741 GLKPEPNPES
-749 IGYYS
+749 YYS
-754 E
+754 D

>member
-1 MSRFDKPLAGGQI
+1 
-14 QRTGVYMGRKEDN
+14 MGRKEDN

-35 YILPQI
+35 HILPQI

-63 GAGMMSSE
+63 GAGMMSE
-71 LAGSARVL
+71 DLAGKSRVL
-79 DFDDQESAR
+79 DFDEQESAR

-101 DVDDV
+101 AVEGTD
-106 PYLINLI
+106 YLINLI

-176 LQVTPEDM
+176 LKVTPEDM
-184 MTRFSETIKQVN
+184 LKRFEETIKKVN
-196 RLIKQFAPDEFK
+196 KLIHSFAPEGMEK
-208 KSWQVSV
+208 KWQVSV
-215 ADGTV
+215 LDGTV
-220 AFGSAYHNWGITVP
+220 AFGSAYHNWGITIP
-234 YMAKSGISFTDIFAY
+234 YMKKSGVSMTEIFEF
-249 CNDENQVELA
+249 CNNEDQKTLA
-259 TKAPVHEVLLDMAV
+259 KKAPVHEVLLDMAV
-273 SKLPGP
+273 TKLPGP

-290 WNGDI
+290 WNGDL
-295 DSPMGKSMAN
+295 DSPIGKAMID

-311 LAMMI
+311 LSMMI

-331 RLYSGSIAQ
+331 RLYSGAINQ
-340 GETVYAIGAAKPE
+340 GESVFAIGAAKPE

-362 GGDRITVP
+362 GGDRIPVP

-375 NIAALTGIR
+375 NIAAITGIR
-384 SAAAGITLSRDKDFI
+384 SAAAGVTLSRDKDFT

-413 VAVEPRSMKDLPKF
+413 VAVEPKSMKDLPKF
-427 IDALRSLAKADAS
+427 IDALRSLAKSAAS
-440 LQITTNQETGEA
+440 LQVMTNQETGEA

-467 RIEEEQ
+467 RLEEEQ

-485 YREGI
+485 YRESV
-490 EGSNRGHPFEGKSPN
+490 EGNNKGRSFEGKSPN
-505 RHNRFFFEIEALS
+505 RHNRFMIECEPLS
-518 EEVVAALRAGD
+518 SEVVTALREGHF
-529 LGDGPV
+529 GSGTI
-535 RPNDAKETGNK
+535 RSGDAKELGSK
-546 FGELG
+546 FGEYG

-556 MRKIYAI
+556 MRKTYAI
-563 NGTNVLVN
+563 NGTNLLVN

-584 LIIEAFKEVCTKG
+584 LIIEAFNEVCKKG
-597 PVADEPVQGMF
+597 PVADEPVMGMM
-608 VRLTDAK
+608 VRLVDAK

-621 HRGPAQTIPAVRNG
+621 HRGPAQTIPAVRNA
-635 IKGAMLRARTVILEP
+635 IKGAMLRARTVLMEP
-650 MQKAFV
+650 MQRSHV

-661 WLGQVTREVTNRRG
+661 WLGQVTREITNRRG
-675 IIEDMPSDGEVTTV
+675 IIEDMPSEGEATTV
-689 VGVLPIAETFG
+689 IGTLPVAETFG

-713 IWNTENLGFQI
+713 VWNSENIGFEM

-732 VVAEIRTRK
+732 VVGEIRTRK
-741 GLKPEPNS
+741 GLKPEPNPES
-749 IGYYS
+749 YYS
-754 E
+754 D

>member
-1 MSRFDKPLAGGQI
+1 
-14 QRTGVYMGRKEDN
+14 MGRKEDN

-35 YILPQI
+35 HVLPQI

-63 GAGMMSSE
+63 GAGMMSSD
-71 LAGSARVL
+71 LAGAARVL
-79 DFDDQESAR
+79 DFDEQESAR

-101 DVDDV
+101 EVEGTDF
-106 PYLINLI
+106 LINLI

-184 MTRFSETIKQVN
+184 MERFKGTIAKVN
-196 RLIKQFAPDEFK
+196 KLIKQFAPPEFK
-208 KSWQVSV
+208 KSWQVDVGS
-215 ADGTV
+215 GTV

-234 YMAKSGISFTDIFAY
+234 YMQKSGISFKDIFQY
-249 CNDENQVELA
+249 CNDENQKELA
-259 TKAPVHEVLLDMAV
+259 QKAPVHEVLLDMAV
-273 SKLPGP
+273 TKLPSP
-279 VEAQPYRIPNI
+279 VESQPYRIPNI
-290 WNGDI
+290 WTGDLES
-295 DSPMGKSMAN
+295 DVGKSMIN

-331 RLYSGSIAQ
+331 RIYSGAISQ
-340 GETVYAIGAAKPE
+340 GESVFAIGAAKAE

-375 NIAALTGIR
+375 NIAAITGIR
-384 SAAAGITLSRDKDFI
+384 SAAAGVTLSRDKDFT
-399 PFEAIRHYSDPVVT
+399 PFEAIRHYSEPVVT
-413 VAVEPRSMKDLPKF
+413 VAVEPKSMKDLPKF
-427 IDALRSLAKADAS
+427 IDALRALAKSDAS
-440 LQITTNQETGEA
+440 LQVTTNQETGEA

-485 YREGI
+485 YREGV
-490 EGSNRGHPFEGKSPN
+490 EGNNHGNPFEGKSPN
-505 RHNRFFFEIEALS
+505 RHNRFYFEVEQLPNEVINALKS
-518 EEVVAALRAGD
+518 GD

-535 RPNDAKETGNK
+535 RNKEAKEVGNK
-546 FGELG
+546 FGEYG
-551 MNKDL
+551 MDKDL

-571 DTKGIQGLHETRE
+571 DTKGIQNLHETRE
-584 LIIEAFKEVCTKG
+584 LIIEAFNEVCVKG
-597 PVADEPVQGMF
+597 PIADEPVQGMM
-608 VRLTDAK
+608 VRLVDAK

-635 IKGAMLRARTVILEP
+635 IKGAMMRARTIILEP
-650 MQKAFV
+650 LQKAFV

-675 IIEDMPSDGEVTTV
+675 IIEDMPSDGDVTTV
-689 VGVLPIAETFG
+689 VGIIPIAETFG

-713 IWNTENLGFQI
+713 VWNTENLG
-724 LPPQLFDK
+724 LKHYRRNYLTPLLDK
-732 VVAEIRTRK
+732 
-741 GLKPEPNS
+741 
-749 IGYYS
+749 
-754 E
+754 

>member
-1 MSRFDKPLAGGQI
+1 
-14 QRTGVYMGRKEDN
+14 MGRKEDN
-27 IKKATEVM
+27 IKKAREVM
-35 YILPQI
+35 HVLPQI

-63 GAGMMSSE
+63 GAGMMSSD
-71 LAGSARVL
+71 LAGAARVL
-79 DFDDQESAR
+79 DFDEQESAR

-101 DVDDV
+101 QHDETD
-106 PYLINLI
+106 YLINLI

-184 MTRFSETIKQVN
+184 MERFKGTIQKVN
-196 RLIKQFAPDEFK
+196 KLIRQFAPEQYK
-208 KSWQVSV
+208 KEWQVDV
-215 ADGTV
+215 GAGTV

-234 YMAKSGISFTDIFAY
+234 YMARSGISFKEIFEY
-249 CNDENQVELA
+249 CHNEDQKTLA
-259 TKAPVHEVLLDMAV
+259 QKAPVHEVLLDMAV
-273 SKLPGP
+273 TKLPSP
-279 VEAQPYRIPNI
+279 IQAQEYRIPNI
-290 WNGDI
+290 WTGDLE
-295 DSPMGKSMAN
+295 SEVGKAMLN
-305 CDPEAE
+305 CDPEGE

-331 RLYSGSIAQ
+331 RLYSGNINQ
-340 GETVYAIGAAKPE
+340 GESVYAIGAAKPE

-362 GGDRITVP
+362 GPDRITVP

-375 NIAALTGIR
+375 NIAAITGIR
-384 SAAAGITLSRDKDFI
+384 SAAAGVTLSRAKDFT

-413 VAVEPRSMKDLPKF
+413 VAVEPKNMKDLPKF

-440 LQITTNQETGEA
+440 LQVTTNQETGEA
-452 LLAGMGELHLEITVY
+452 LLAGMGELHLEITVF

-473 NIKVKVSPPIVV
+473 NIQVKVSPPIVV
-485 YREGI
+485 YRESV
-490 EGSNRGHPFEGKSPN
+490 ESNNHGRPFEGKSPN
-505 RHNRFFFEIEALS
+505 RHNRFYIEVEPLS
-518 EEVVAALRAGD
+518 AEVLKGLREGVF
-529 LGDGPV
+529 GDGPV
-535 RPNDAKETGNK
+535 RPKETKQIGDR
-546 FGELG
+546 FGEYG
-551 MNKDL
+551 MDRDM

-563 NGTNVLVN
+563 HGTNVLVN
-571 DTKGIQGLHETRE
+571 DTKGIQALHETRE
-584 LIIEAFKEVCTKG
+584 LIIEAFNEVCKKG
-597 PVADEPVQGMF
+597 PVADEPMMGML
-608 VRLTDAK
+608 VRLVDAK

-635 IKGAMLRARTVILEP
+635 IKGAILRARAILREP
-650 MQKAFV
+650 MQKAFI

-675 IIEDMPSDGEVTTV
+675 IIEDMPSEGDVTTV
-689 VGVLPIAETFG
+689 VGIIPVGETFG

-713 IWNTENLGFQI
+713 VWNTENMGFEN
-724 LPPQLFDK
+724 LPPQLFNK
-732 VVAEIRTRK
+732 VVGDIRTRK
-741 GLKPEPNS
+741 GLKPEPNPES
-749 IGYYS
+749 YYA

>member
-1 MSRFDKPLAGGQI
+1 
-14 QRTGVYMGRKEDN
+14 MGRKEDN

-35 YILPQI
+35 HVLPQI

-63 GAGMMSSE
+63 GAGMMSSD
-71 LAGSARVL
+71 LAGAARVL
-79 DFDDQESAR
+79 DFDEQESAR

-101 DVDDV
+101 EVEGTDF
-106 PYLINLI
+106 LINLI

-184 MTRFSETIKQVN
+184 MERFKGTIAKVN
-196 RLIKQFAPDEFK
+196 KLIKQFAPPEFK
-208 KSWQVSV
+208 KSWQVDVGS
-215 ADGTV
+215 GTV

-234 YMAKSGISFTDIFAY
+234 YMQKSGISFKDIFQY
-249 CNDENQVELA
+249 CNDENQKELA
-259 TKAPVHEVLLDMAV
+259 QKAPVHEVLLDMAV
-273 SKLPGP
+273 TKLPGP
-279 VEAQPYRIPNI
+279 VESQPYRIPNI
-290 WNGDI
+290 WTGDLES
-295 DSPMGKSMAN
+295 DVGKSMIN
-305 CDPEAE
+305 CDPDAE

-331 RLYSGSIAQ
+331 RIYSGAISQ
-340 GETVYAIGAAKPE
+340 GESVFAIGAAKAE

-375 NIAALTGIR
+375 NIAAITGIR
-384 SAAAGITLSRDKDFI
+384 SAAAGVTLSRDKDFT
-399 PFEAIRHYSDPVVT
+399 PFEAIRHYSEPVVT
-413 VAVEPRSMKDLPKF
+413 VAVEPKSMKDLPKF
-427 IDALRSLAKADAS
+427 IDALRALAKSDAS
-440 LQITTNQETGEA
+440 LQVTTNQETGEA

-485 YREGI
+485 YREGV
-490 EGSNRGHPFEGKSPN
+490 EGNNHGNPFEGKSPN
-505 RHNRFFFEIEALS
+505 RHNRFYFEVEKLPNEVINALKS
-518 EEVVAALRAGD
+518 GD

-535 RPNDAKETGNK
+535 RTKEAKEVGNK
-546 FGELG
+546 FGEYG
-551 MNKDL
+551 MDKDL

-571 DTKGIQGLHETRE
+571 DTKGIQNLHETRE
-584 LIIEAFKEVCTKG
+584 LIIEAFNEVCVKG
-597 PVADEPVQGMF
+597 PIADEPVQGMM
-608 VRLTDAK
+608 VRLVDAK

-635 IKGAMLRARTVILEP
+635 IKGAMMRARTIILEP
-650 MQKAFV
+650 LQKAFV

-675 IIEDMPSDGEVTTV
+675 IIEDMPSDGDVTTV
-689 VGVLPIAETFG
+689 VGIIPIAETFG

-713 IWNTENLGFQI
+713 VWNTENLGFEA
-724 LPPQLFDK
+724 LPPQLFDT
-732 VVAEIRTRK
+732 VVGQIRTRK
-741 GLKPEPNS
+741 GLKPEPNPES
-749 IGYYS
+749 YYS
-754 E
+754 D

>member
-1 MSRFDKPLAGGQI
+1 
-14 QRTGVYMGRKEDN
+14 MGRKEDN

-35 YILPQI
+35 NVLPQI

-63 GAGMMSSE
+63 GAGMMSSD
-71 LAGSARVL
+71 LAGAARVL
-79 DFDDQESAR
+79 DFDEQESAR

-101 DVDDV
+101 AVDGTD
-106 PYLINLI
+106 YLINLI

-184 MTRFSETIKQVN
+184 MNRFQETITKVN
-196 RLIKQFAPDEFK
+196 KLIKQFAPDEFK
-208 KSWQVSV
+208 KEWQVSV
-215 ADGTV
+215 LDGTV
-220 AFGSAYHNWGITVP
+220 AFGSAYHNWGITIP
-234 YMAKSGISFTDIFAY
+234 YMKKSGVSMTDIFQY
-249 CNDENQVELA
+249 CNEEKQKELA
-259 TKAPVHEVLLDMAV
+259 QAAPVHEVLLDMAV
-273 SKLPGP
+273 TKLPSP
-279 VEAQPYRIPNI
+279 VQAQPYRIPNI
-290 WNGDI
+290 WTGDLESGI
-295 DSPMGKSMAN
+295 GKAMMA
-305 CDPEAE
+305 CDPDAE

-331 RLYSGSIAQ
+331 RIYSGAIAQ
-340 GETVYAIGAAKPE
+340 GESVFAIGAAKPE

-375 NIAALTGIR
+375 NIAAITGIR
-384 SAAAGITLSRDKDFI
+384 SAAAGVTLSRDKDFT

-413 VAVEPRSMKDLPKF
+413 VAVEPKSMKDLPKF
-427 IDALRSLAKADAS
+427 IDALRSLAKSDAS
-440 LQITTNQETGEA
+440 LQVTTNQETGEA

-473 NIKVKVSPPIVV
+473 NIKVSVSPPIVV
-485 YREGI
+485 YREGVQ
-490 EGSNRGHPFEGKSPN
+490 GSNRGQAFEGKSPN
-505 RHNRFFFEIEALS
+505 RHNRFFFEIESLPG
-518 EEVVAALRAGD
+518 EVVNALRSGD

-535 RPNDAKETGNK
+535 RSSDAKETGNK

-551 MNKDL
+551 MDKDL

-571 DTKGIQGLHETRE
+571 DTKGIQALHETR
-584 LIIEAFKEVCTKG
+584 
-597 PVADEPVQGMF
+597 
-608 VRLTDAK
+608 
-615 LHEDAI
+615 
-621 HRGPAQTIPAVRNG
+621 
-635 IKGAMLRARTVILEP
+635 
-650 MQKAFV
+650 
-656 SVPND
+656 
-661 WLGQVTREVTNRRG
+661 
-675 IIEDMPSDGEVTTV
+675 
-689 VGVLPIAETFG
+689 
-700 FSNDIRAASQGRA
+700 
-713 IWNTENLGFQI
+713 
-724 LPPQLFDK
+724 
-732 VVAEIRTRK
+732 
-741 GLKPEPNS
+741 
-749 IGYYS
+749 
-754 E
+754 

>member
-1 MSRFDKPLAGGQI
+1 
-14 QRTGVYMGRKEDN
+14 MGRKEDN

-35 YILPQI
+35 HILPQI

-63 GAGMMSSE
+63 GAGMMSEE
-71 LAGSARVL
+71 LAGKSRVL

-101 DVDDV
+101 AIEGTD
-106 PYLINLI
+106 YLINLI

-176 LQVTPEDM
+176 LKVTPEDM
-184 MTRFSETIKQVN
+184 LKRFEETIVKVN
-196 RLIKQFAPDEFK
+196 KLIRQFAPEEKK

-215 ADGTV
+215 MDGTV
-220 AFGSAYHNWGITVP
+220 AFGSAYHNWGITIP
-234 YMAKSGISFTDIFAY
+234 YMKKSGVSMTQIFEY
-249 CNDENQVELA
+249 CNNEDQKTLA
-259 TKAPVHEVLLDMAV
+259 QKAPVHEVLLDMAV
-273 SKLPGP
+273 TKLPGP
-279 VEAQPYRIPNI
+279 VEAQKYRIPNI
-290 WNGDI
+290 WNGDLE
-295 DSPMGKSMAN
+295 SPIGKAMMS
-305 CDPEAE
+305 CDPNAE

-331 RLYSGSIAQ
+331 RIYSGSISM
-340 GETVYAIGAAKPE
+340 GESVFAIGAAKAE

-362 GGDRITVP
+362 GGDRIPVP
-370 KVVAG
+370 AVVAG
-375 NIAALTGIR
+375 NIAAITGIR
-384 SAAAGITLSRDKDFI
+384 SAAAGVTLSRDKDFT

-413 VAVEPRSMKDLPKF
+413 VAVEPKSMKDLPKF
-427 IDALRSLAKADAS
+427 VDALRSLAKSDAS
-440 LQITTNQETGEA
+440 LQVSTNQETGEA

-467 RIEEEQ
+467 RLEEEQ

-485 YREGI
+485 YRESV
-490 EGSNRGHPFEGKSPN
+490 EGNNRGRSFEGKSPN
-505 RHNRFFFEIEALS
+505 RHNRFMMECEPLS
-518 EEVVAALRAGD
+518 PEVVAALR
-529 LGDGPV
+529 DGHFGNGAV
-535 RPNDAKETGNK
+535 RSGDAKEVGNK

-551 MNKDL
+551 MDKDK
-556 MRKIYAI
+556 MRKIFAI
-563 NGTNVLVN
+563 SGTNVLVN

-584 LIIEAFKEVCTKG
+584 LIIESFNEVCKKG
-597 PVADEPVQGMF
+597 PVADEPVMGMM
-608 VRLTDAK
+608 VRLVDAK

-635 IKGAMLRARTVILEP
+635 IKGAMIRARTVLMEP
-650 MQKAFV
+650 MQRSHV

-661 WLGQVTREVTNRRG
+661 WLGQVTREITNRRG
-675 IIEDMPSDGEVTTV
+675 IIEDMPSEGEVTTV
-689 VGVLPIAETFG
+689 IGTLPVAETFG

-713 IWNTENLGFQI
+713 VWNSENIGFEI
-724 LPPQLFDK
+724 LPPQLFGK
-732 VVAEIRTRK
+732 VVGTIRSRK
-741 GLKPEPNS
+741 GLKPDPNPED
-749 IGYYS
+749 YYA

>member
-1 MSRFDKPLAGGQI
+1 
-14 QRTGVYMGRKEDN
+14 MGRKEDN

-35 YILPQI
+35 HILPQI

-63 GAGMMSSE
+63 GAGMMSE
-71 LAGSARVL
+71 DLAGKSRVL
-79 DFDDQESAR
+79 DFDEQESAR

-101 DVDDV
+101 AVDGTDF
-106 PYLINLI
+106 LINLI

-176 LQVTPEDM
+176 LKVTPEDM
-184 MTRFSETIKQVN
+184 LKRFEETIVKVN
-196 RLIKQFAPDEFK
+196 KLIRQFAPEEK
-208 KSWQVSV
+208 RKEWQVSV
-215 ADGTV
+215 LDGTV
-220 AFGSAYHNWGITVP
+220 AFGSAYHNWGITIP
-234 YMAKSGISFTDIFAY
+234 YMKKSGVSMTEIFEY
-249 CNDENQVELA
+249 CNKEDQKTLA
-259 TKAPVHEVLLDMAV
+259 QKAPVHEVLLDMAV
-273 SKLPGP
+273 TKLPGP

-290 WNGDI
+290 WNGDLDTTI
-295 DSPMGKSMAN
+295 GKAMIG
-305 CDPEAE
+305 CDPDAE

-331 RLYSGSIAQ
+331 RLYSGSINQ
-340 GETVYAIGAAKPE
+340 GESVFAIGAAKPE

-375 NIAALTGIR
+375 NIAAITGIR
-384 SAAAGITLSRDKDFI
+384 SAAAGVTLSRDKDFT

-413 VAVEPRSMKDLPKF
+413 VAVEPKSMKDLPKF
-427 IDALRSLAKADAS
+427 IDALRSLAKSDAS
-440 LQITTNQETGEA
+440 LQVMTNQETGEA

-467 RIEEEQ
+467 RLEEEQ

-485 YREGI
+485 YRESV
-490 EGSNRGHPFEGKSPN
+490 EGNNKGRSFEGKSPN
-505 RHNRFFFEIEALS
+505 RHNRFMIECEPLS
-518 EEVVAALRAGD
+518 NEVVAALREGHF
-529 LGDGPV
+529 GSGNI
-535 RPNDAKETGNK
+535 RSGDAKEIGNK
-546 FGELG
+546 FGEFG
-551 MNKDL
+551 MDKDM
-556 MRKIYAI
+556 MRKIYSI
-563 NGTNVLVN
+563 NSTNVLVN

-584 LIIEAFKEVCTKG
+584 LIIEAFNEVCKKG
-597 PVADEPVQGMF
+597 PVADEPVMGMM
-608 VRLTDAK
+608 VRLVDAK

-621 HRGPAQTIPAVRNG
+621 HRGPAQTIPAVRNA
-635 IKGAMLRARTVILEP
+635 IKGAMLRARTVLMEP
-650 MQKAFV
+650 MQRSHV

-661 WLGQVTREVTNRRG
+661 WLGQVTREITNRRG
-675 IIEDMPSDGEVTTV
+675 IIEDMPSEGEATTV
-689 VGVLPIAETFG
+689 IGTLPIAETFG

-713 IWNTENLGFQI
+713 VWNSENIGFEI

-732 VVAEIRTRK
+732 VVGDIRTRK

-749 IGYYS
+749 ESHYS
-754 E
+754 D

>member
-1 MSRFDKPLAGGQI
+1 
-14 QRTGVYMGRKEDN
+14 MGRKEDN

-35 YILPQI
+35 HILPQI

-63 GAGMMSSE
+63 GAGMMSSD
-71 LAGSARVL
+71 LAGAARVL
-79 DFDDQESAR
+79 DFDEQESAR

-101 DVDDV
+101 AVDGTDF
-106 PYLINLI
+106 LINLI

-184 MTRFSETIKQVN
+184 LKRFEETITKVN
-196 RLIKQFAPDEFK
+196 RLIKQFAPAEFK

-215 ADGTV
+215 MDGTV
-220 AFGSAYHNWGITVP
+220 AFGSAYHNWGITIP
-234 YMAKSGISFTDIFAY
+234 YMKKSGVSMTEIFEY
-249 CNDENQVELA
+249 CNNEDQKTLA
-259 TKAPVHEVLLDMAV
+259 SKAPVHEVLLDMAV
-273 SKLPGP
+273 TKLPGP

-290 WNGDI
+290 WTGDL
-295 DSPMGKSMAN
+295 DSTIGKAMVS

-331 RLYSGSIAQ
+331 RIYSGAISQ
-340 GETVYAIGAAKPE
+340 GESVFAIGASKAE

-375 NIAALTGIR
+375 NIAAITGIR
-384 SAAAGITLSRDKDFI
+384 SAAAGVTLSRDKDFT

-413 VAVEPRSMKDLPKF
+413 VAVEPKSMKDLPKF
-427 IDALRSLAKADAS
+427 IDALRSLAKSDAS
-440 LQITTNQETGEA
+440 LKVTTNQETGEA

-473 NIKVKVSPPIVV
+473 NIKVSVSPPIVV
-485 YREGI
+485 YREGLQ
-490 EGSNRGHPFEGKSPN
+490 GSNRGRPFEGKSPN
-505 RHNRFFFEIEALS
+505 RHNRFFFEVEPLTP
-518 EEVVAALRAGD
+518 EVVAALRSGEFKE
-529 LGDGPV
+529 GTV
-535 RPNDAKETGNK
+535 RPNDGKEVGNK
-546 FGELG
+546 FGALG
-551 MNKDL
+551 MDKDL

-584 LIIEAFKEVCTKG
+584 LIIEAFNEVCVKG
-597 PVADEPVQGMF
+597 PIADEPVQGMF

-635 IKGAMLRARTVILEP
+635 LKGAMMRAKTIILEP

-675 IIEDMPSDGEVTTV
+675 IIEDMPSEGEVTTV

-713 IWNTENLGFQI
+713 VWNTENLGFEM

-732 VVAEIRTRK
+732 VVAQIRTRK

-749 IGYYS
+749 ESYYS
-754 E
+754 D

>member
-1 MSRFDKPLAGGQI
+1 
-14 QRTGVYMGRKEDN
+14 MGRKEDN

-35 YILPQI
+35 HILPQI

-63 GAGMMSSE
+63 GAGMMSE
-71 LAGSARVL
+71 DLAGKSRVL
-79 DFDDQESAR
+79 DFDEQESAR

-101 DVDDV
+101 SVEGTD
-106 PYLINLI
+106 YLINLI

-184 MTRFSETIKQVN
+184 MERFKETITKVN
-196 RLIKQFAPDEFK
+196 KLIRQFAPEEK
-208 KSWQVSV
+208 KKEWQVSV
-215 ADGTV
+215 GDGTV
-220 AFGSAYHNWGITVP
+220 AFGSADHNWGITVP
-234 YMAKSGISFTDIFAY
+234 YMAKSGISFKDIFEY
-249 CNDENQVELA
+249 CNNEQQRELA
-259 TKAPVHEVLLDMAV
+259 QKAPVHEVLLDMAV
-273 SKLPGP
+273 TKLPGP

-290 WNGDI
+290 WTGDLDTPI
-295 DSPMGKSMAN
+295 GKAMVS
-305 CDPEAE
+305 CDPDAE

-331 RLYSGSIAQ
+331 RLYSGAINQ
-340 GETVYAIGAAKPE
+340 GESVYAIGAAKPE

-375 NIAALTGIR
+375 NIAAITGIR
-384 SAAAGITLSRDKDFI
+384 SAAAGVTLSRDKDFT

-413 VAVEPRSMKDLPKF
+413 VAVEPKSMKDLPKF
-427 IDALRSLAKADAS
+427 IDALRSLAKSDAS
-440 LQITTNQETGEA
+440 LQVMTNQETGEA

-467 RIEEEQ
+467 RLEEEQ

-485 YREGI
+485 YRESV
-490 EGSNRGHPFEGKSPN
+490 EGNNKGRSFEGKSPN
-505 RHNRFFFEIEALS
+505 RHNRFMMECEPLS
-518 EEVVAALRAGD
+518 AEVVAALREGHF
-529 LGDGPV
+529 GNGTV
-535 RPNDAKETGNK
+535 RSGDAKEIGNK
-546 FGELG
+546 FGEFG
-551 MNKDL
+551 MDKDL

-584 LIIEAFKEVCTKG
+584 LIIEAFNEVCKKG
-597 PVADEPVQGMF
+597 PVADEPVMGMM
-608 VRLTDAK
+608 VRLVDAK

-635 IKGAMLRARTVILEP
+635 IKGAMLRARTVLMEP
-650 MQKAFV
+650 MQRSHV

-661 WLGQVTREVTNRRG
+661 WLGQVTREITNRRG
-675 IIEDMPSDGEVTTV
+675 IIEDMPSEGEATTV
-689 VGVLPIAETFG
+689 IGTLPVAETFG

-713 IWNTENLGFQI
+713 VWNSENIGFEM

-732 VVAEIRTRK
+732 VVGEIRTRK
-741 GLKPEPNS
+741 GLKPEPNPES
-749 IGYYS
+749 YYAD
-754 E
+754 

>member
-1 MSRFDKPLAGGQI
+1 
-14 QRTGVYMGRKEDN
+14 MGRKEDN

-35 YILPQI
+35 HILPQI

-63 GAGMMSSE
+63 GAGMMSE
-71 LAGSARVL
+71 DLAGKSRVL
-79 DFDDQESAR
+79 DFDEQESAR

-101 DVDDV
+101 GVEGTD
-106 PYLINLI
+106 YLINLI

-184 MTRFSETIKQVN
+184 MERFKETITKVN
-196 RLIKQFAPDEFK
+196 KLIRQFAPEEK
-208 KSWQVSV
+208 KKEWQVSV
-215 ADGTV
+215 GDGTV

-234 YMAKSGISFTDIFAY
+234 YMAKSGISFKDIFEY
-249 CNDENQVELA
+249 CNNEQQRELA
-259 TKAPVHEVLLDMAV
+259 QKAPVHEVLLDMAV
-273 SKLPGP
+273 TKLPGP

-290 WNGDI
+290 WTGDLDTPI
-295 DSPMGKSMAN
+295 GKAMIT

-331 RLYSGSIAQ
+331 RLYSGAINQ
-340 GETVYAIGAAKPE
+340 GESVYAIGAAKPE

-375 NIAALTGIR
+375 NIAAITGIR
-384 SAAAGITLSRDKDFI
+384 SAAAGVTLSRDKDFT

-413 VAVEPRSMKDLPKF
+413 VAVEPKSMKDLPKF
-427 IDALRSLAKADAS
+427 IDALRSLAKSDAS
-440 LQITTNQETGEA
+440 LQVMTNQETGEA

-467 RIEEEQ
+467 RLEEEQ

-485 YREGI
+485 YRESV
-490 EGSNRGHPFEGKSPN
+490 EGNNKGRSFEGKSPN
-505 RHNRFFFEIEALS
+505 RHNRFMMECEPLS
-518 EEVVAALRAGD
+518 AEVVAALREGHF
-529 LGDGPV
+529 GNGTI
-535 RPNDAKETGNK
+535 RSGDAKEIGSK
-546 FGELG
+546 FGEFG
-551 MNKDL
+551 MDKDL

-584 LIIEAFKEVCTKG
+584 LIIEAFNEVCKKG
-597 PVADEPVQGMF
+597 PVADEPVMGMM
-608 VRLTDAK
+608 VRLVDAK

-635 IKGAMLRARTVILEP
+635 IKGAMLRARTVLMEP
-650 MQKAFV
+650 MQRSHV

-661 WLGQVTREVTNRRG
+661 WLGQVTREITNRRG
-675 IIEDMPSDGEVTTV
+675 IIEDMPSEGEATTV
-689 VGVLPIAETFG
+689 IGTLPVAETFG

-713 IWNTENLGFQI
+713 VWNSENIGFEM

-732 VVAEIRTRK
+732 VVGEIRTRK
-741 GLKPEPNS
+741 GLKPDPNPES
-749 IGYYS
+749 YYAD
-754 E
+754 

>member
-1 MSRFDKPLAGGQI
+1 
-14 QRTGVYMGRKEDN
+14 MGRKEDN

-35 YILPQI
+35 HILPQI

-63 GAGMMSSE
+63 GAGMMSE
-71 LAGSARVL
+71 DLAGKSRVL
-79 DFDDQESAR
+79 DFDEQESAR

-101 DVDDV
+101 AVEGTD
-106 PYLINLI
+106 YLINLI

-176 LQVTPEDM
+176 LKVTPEDM
-184 MTRFSETIKQVN
+184 LKRFEETIKKVN
-196 RLIKQFAPDEFK
+196 KLIHSFAPEGMEK
-208 KSWQVSV
+208 KWQVSV
-215 ADGTV
+215 LDGTV
-220 AFGSAYHNWGITVP
+220 AFGSAYHNWGITIP
-234 YMAKSGISFTDIFAY
+234 YMKKSGVSMTEIFEF
-249 CNDENQVELA
+249 CNNEDQKTLA
-259 TKAPVHEVLLDMAV
+259 KKAPVHEVLLDMAV
-273 SKLPGP
+273 TKLPGP

-290 WNGDI
+290 WNGALDSSIGKAMI
-295 DSPMGKSMAN
+295 D

-311 LAMMI
+311 LSMMI

-331 RLYSGSIAQ
+331 RLYSGAINQ
-340 GETVYAIGAAKPE
+340 GESVFAIGAAKPE

-362 GGDRITVP
+362 GGDRIPVP

-375 NIAALTGIR
+375 NIAAITGIR
-384 SAAAGITLSRDKDFI
+384 SAAAGVTLSRDKDFT

-413 VAVEPRSMKDLPKF
+413 VAVEPKSMKDLPKF
-427 IDALRSLAKADAS
+427 IDALRSLAKSDAS
-440 LQITTNQETGEA
+440 LQVMTNQETGEA

-467 RIEEEQ
+467 RLEEEQ

-485 YREGI
+485 YRESV
-490 EGSNRGHPFEGKSPN
+490 EGNNKGRSFEGKSPN
-505 RHNRFFFEIEALS
+505 RHNRFMIECEPLS
-518 EEVVAALRAGD
+518 SEVVTALREGHF
-529 LGDGPV
+529 GSGTI
-535 RPNDAKETGNK
+535 RSGDAKELGSK
-546 FGELG
+546 FGEFG

-556 MRKIYAI
+556 MRKTYAI
-563 NGTNVLVN
+563 NGTNLLVN

-584 LIIEAFKEVCTKG
+584 LIIEAFNEVCKKG
-597 PVADEPVQGMF
+597 PVADEPVMGMM
-608 VRLTDAK
+608 VRLVDAK

-621 HRGPAQTIPAVRNG
+621 HRGPAQTIPAVRNA
-635 IKGAMLRARTVILEP
+635 IKGAMLRARTVLMEP
-650 MQKAFV
+650 MQSSHV

-661 WLGQVTREVTNRRG
+661 WLGQVTREITNRRG
-675 IIEDMPSDGEVTTV
+675 IIEDMPSEGEATTV
-689 VGVLPIAETFG
+689 IGTLPVAETFG

-713 IWNTENLGFQI
+713 VWNSENIGFEM

-732 VVAEIRTRK
+732 VVGEIRTRK
-741 GLKPEPNS
+741 GLKPEPNPES
-749 IGYYS
+749 YYS
-754 E
+754 D